1 MRTPPSNPAI
11 VNVQQVLDQFQAY
24 DTIIDVRTPAE
35 FEEDH
40 LPGAINLPV
49 LDNDQ
54 RILVGTGYKGD
65 PFTAKKIGA
74 ALMSRNIAHHLE
86 QHLLNRPKDWSPLVY
101 CWRGGNRSG
110 GMATVLAKIG
120 WRVSL
125 LEGGYKA
132 YRTHLMASLP
142 GLVSRLA
149 FRVVCGPTGSGK
161 TRLLGCLAE
170 QGQQV
175 LDLEALACHRGSLLG
190 AEPSSSQPS
199 QKAFE
204 SLLFDRLRTLTPDR
218 PVYVES
224 ESKKIGNLHLPD
236 ALMTQMRASDCI
248 RIEMPT
254 TARVCLLCEEYQHFL
269 DNPGPLIQQLQK
281 MAPLVGHGTVEGWLA
296 QVTARDWPGLVGAL
310 LAVHYDPSY
319 HRSIQRNFLKIAQ
332 ATTVT
337 IATAQ
342 RSDYEAAA
350 ASLSA

>member
-1 MRTPPSNPAI
+1 
-11 VNVQQVLDQFQAY
+11 
-24 DTIIDVRTPAE
+24 
-35 FEEDH
+35 
-40 LPGAINLPV
+40 
-49 LDNDQ
+49 
-54 RILVGTGYKGD
+54 
-65 PFTAKKIGA
+65 
-74 ALMSRNIAHHLE
+74 
-86 QHLLNRPKDWSPLVY
+86 
-101 CWRGGNRSG
+101 
-110 GMATVLAKIG
+110 
-120 WRVSL
+120 
-125 LEGGYKA
+125 
-132 YRTHLMASLP
+132 
-142 GLVSRLA
+142 
-149 FRVVCGPTGSGK
+149 VVCGPTGSGK

-190 AEPSSSQPS
+190 AEPSSPQPS

-204 SLLFDRLRTLTPDR
+204 SLLFDRLRALTPNR

-248 RIEMPT
+248 QIEMPT

-269 DNPGPLIQQLQK
+269 DNPEPLIQQLQK
-281 MAPLVGHGTVEGWLA
+281 MAPLVGHDTVEGWLA